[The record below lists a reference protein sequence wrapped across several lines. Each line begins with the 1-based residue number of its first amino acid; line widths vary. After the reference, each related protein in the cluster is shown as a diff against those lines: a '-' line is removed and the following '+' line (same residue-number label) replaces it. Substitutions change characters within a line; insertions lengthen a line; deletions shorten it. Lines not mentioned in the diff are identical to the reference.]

1 MKKILIIFL
10 CLINFLS
17 FAISLEI
24 KTIVS
29 INNKIITNVDLDN
42 EITILKILNP
52 NQISQEKNIQ
62 NIALNNLINENLK
75 KIEIKKNKIDTENEK
90 NKISTQY
97 KELLEKIKKN
107 NLKLN
112 KKIEDT
118 IYSKIELEYQ
128 WGKFIS
134 NKYSW
139 QININMKEVK
149 NKIDDNKTISEIES
163 IINFEKDKK
172 LNLYSISHLENL
184 KKNSLIKYFK

>member
-17 FAISLEI
+17 SAISIEI

-29 INNKIITNVDLDN
+29 INNKIITNVDLDD
-42 EITILKILNP
+42 EIAILKILNP
-52 NQISQEKNIQ
+52 NQISLEKNIQ

-75 KIEIKKNKIDTENEK
+75 RIEIKKNKINTENEK
-90 NKISTQY
+90 KKILFQY
-97 KELLEKIKKN
+97 NELLKKIKKN
-107 NLKLN
+107 NLKLT
-112 KKIEDT
+112 KKIENM
-118 IYSKIELEYQ
+118 IYSKLELEYQ

-134 NKYSW
+134 DKYSW

-149 NKIDDNKTISEIES
+149 NKIDDNKTINEIES

>member
-10 CLINFLS
+10 CLVNFLS
-17 FAISLEI
+17 IAISIEI

-29 INNKIITNVDLDN
+29 INNKIITNVDLDD
-42 EITILKILNP
+42 EITILKILSP
-52 NQISQEKNIQ
+52 NQISQKNIQ

-75 KIEIKKNKIDTENEK
+75 KLEIKKNKIETENEK
-90 NKISTQY
+90 KKILTQY
-97 KELLEKIKKN
+97 NELLKKIKKN
-107 NLKLN
+107 DLKLT

-139 QININMKEVK
+139 QININMQEVK
-149 NKIDDNKTISEIES
+149 NKIDDKKTISEIES

>member
-10 CLINFLS
+10 CLVNFLS
-17 FAISLEI
+17 IAISIEI

-29 INNKIITNVDLDN
+29 INNKIITNVDLDD
-42 EITILKILNP
+42 EITILKILSP
-52 NQISQEKNIQ
+52 NQISQKNIQ

-75 KIEIKKNKIDTENEK
+75 KIEIKKNKIETENEK
-90 NKISTQY
+90 KKILTQY
-97 KELLEKIKKN
+97 NELLKKIKKN
-107 NLKLN
+107 DLKLT

-139 QININMKEVK
+139 QININMQEVK
-149 NKIDDNKTISEIES
+149 NKIDDKKTISEIES

>member
-10 CLINFLS
+10 CLVNFLS
-17 FAISLEI
+17 IAISIEI

-29 INNKIITNVDLDN
+29 INNKIITNVDLDD

-75 KIEIKKNKIDTENEK
+75 KLEIKKNKIETENEK
-90 NKISTQY
+90 KKILTQY
-97 KELLEKIKKN
+97 NELLKKIKKN
-107 NLKLN
+107 DLKLT

-139 QININMKEVK
+139 QININMQEVK
-149 NKIDDNKTISEIES
+149 NKIDDKKTISEIES

>member
-10 CLINFLS
+10 CLVNFLS
-17 FAISLEI
+17 IAISIEI

-29 INNKIITNVDLDN
+29 INNKIITNVDLDD
-42 EITILKILNP
+42 EITILKILSP
-52 NQISQEKNIQ
+52 NQISQKNIQ

-75 KIEIKKNKIDTENEK
+75 KLEIKKNKIETENEK
-90 NKISTQY
+90 KKILTQY
-97 KELLEKIKKN
+97 NELLKKIKKN
-107 NLKLN
+107 DLKLT

-139 QININMKEVK
+139 QININMQEVK
-149 NKIDDNKTISEIES
+149 NKIGDNKTISEIES